1 MYDILY
7 RVLHS
12 VRHSA
17 ECRIWLAILNQ
28 TRRICHALSTTYA
41 CNTSSVA
48 NIAFCLVVLAD
59 LSDEDKNSLDI
70 GLGLD
75 ESFENSN
82 TLLFIAVNISTF
94 DTQ

>member
-1 MYDILY
+1 
-7 RVLHS
+7 
-12 VRHSA
+12 
-17 ECRIWLAILNQ
+17 
-28 TRRICHALSTTYA
+28 
-41 CNTSSVA
+41 
-48 NIAFCLVVLAD
+48 VVLAD